1 MSETSRDVLTKV
13 NIMKRAITKVI
24 DQINEMLP
32 KVNALDEYVSTYD
45 GGTFPYYIILDKP
58 IEVKNQFVYIHE
70 DNGEYRY
77 GFEKRYNTN
86 NDWQLEELMY
96 HLRLIKKEF
105 KKAISYAGN

>member
-1 MSETSRDVLTKV
+1 MVSNIKLI
-13 NIMKRAITKVI
+13 IMKRAITNVI
-24 DQINEMLP
+24 DQINDMLP
-32 KVNALDEYVSTYD
+32 KVNALEEYVSTYD
-45 GGTFPYYIILDKP
+45 GGTHPYYIILDKP

-70 DNGEYRY
+70 NKAEYCY

-105 KKAISYAGN
+105 KKATI

>member
-1 MSETSRDVLTKV
+1 MVSNIKLI
-13 NIMKRAITKVI
+13 IMKRAITNVI
-24 DQINEMLP
+24 DQINDMLP
-32 KVNALDEYVSTYD
+32 KVNALEEYVSTYD
-45 GGTFPYYIILDKP
+45 GGTHPYYIILDKP

-70 DNGEYRY
+70 DKAEYCY

-105 KKAISYAGN
+105 KKATI